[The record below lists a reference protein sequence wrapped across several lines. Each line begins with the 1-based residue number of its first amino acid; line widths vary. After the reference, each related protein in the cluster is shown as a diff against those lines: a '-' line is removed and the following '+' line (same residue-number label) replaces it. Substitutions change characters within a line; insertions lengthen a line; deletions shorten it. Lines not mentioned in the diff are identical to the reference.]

1 MDNNVQ
7 KEEGISLMDIVR
19 LLLSKIKLLILLVI
33 VGAFIGGA
41 FSVWKTK
48 DVKYYGS
55 QIRFYVNPEN
65 PTMSADGSGLN
76 TSGSEYGV
84 YGAYGEHVMDNMI
97 KLLNEDAFAEEM
109 LLRYQLRSDSA
120 KAFTDEEQALYK
132 YLPVKDFWTSK
143 TETKLAADLNAAIDS
158 AIPFVQDIIAAEQ
171 SLLAAQ
177 KDYLSAISVYSTAM
191 DEFDYAW
198 GKAFPGPDSVFD
210 EVKYSKLTE
219 DELAKHPELVEAYG
233 KASRASSD
241 LTTALGNVNGGNIAL
256 SNTQKAAQEPRSK
269 ALDLWANT
277 AKYKTLHA
285 KFSAATNFSFL
296 RVDEDRENANKFA
309 RSFIYA
315 NISVFGDANRE
326 FGDEVY
332 DILKEVV
339 PEYVEANMAIPSG
352 YTGTNCQRISRNDNV
367 RQTNVGYTRSQ
378 AIKSAFLMAL
388 AVGVI
393 ACVVIIIVDRSD
405 KRLRDCDV
413 ITREFHVPILGIVPT
428 IDMDNL
434 STTKKS
440 TANKQNKE
448 EK

>member
-1 MDNNVQ
+1 MDKNVQ

-19 LLLSKIKLLILLVI
+19 LLLSKIKLLILVVI
-33 VGAFIGGA
+33 IGGFIGGC
-41 FSVWKTK
+41 FSVWQTK

-84 YGAYGEHVMDNMI
+84 YGAYGEHIMDNMI

-109 LLRYQLRSDSA
+109 LLRHQLRSDAA
-120 KAFTDEEQALYK
+120 KDFNDEEQALYK
-132 YLPVKDFWTSK
+132 YLPMKDFWTNE
-143 TETKLAADLNAAIDS
+143 TESAAELNKAIDD
-158 AIPFVQDIIAAEQ
+158 AIPYVQEIIAAERA
-171 SLLAAQ
+171 LLAAQ
-177 KDYLSAISVYSTAM
+177 KNYLSAISVYSTAM
-191 DEFDYAW
+191 DELDYAW

-210 EVKYSKLTE
+210 EVKYSKLTAE
-219 DELAKHPELVEAYG
+219 ELAKYPELVEAYG

-277 AKYKTLHA
+277 AKYKSLHS
-285 KFSAATNFSFL
+285 KFSSATGFSFL

-315 NISVFGDANRE
+315 NISVYGDANKA
-326 FGDEVY
+326 FANEVY
-332 DILKEVV
+332 DIVKEVV
-339 PEYVEANMAIPSG
+339 PEYVEMNMAIPSG

-367 RQTNVGYTRSQ
+367 HQTNVGYTRSQ

-388 AVGVI
+388 AVGVV
-393 ACVVIIIVDRSD
+393 ACVAIIIVDRSD

-428 IDMDNL
+428 IEMNDIAP
-434 STTKKS
+434 TKKGA
-440 TANKQNKE
+440 THKQNKE